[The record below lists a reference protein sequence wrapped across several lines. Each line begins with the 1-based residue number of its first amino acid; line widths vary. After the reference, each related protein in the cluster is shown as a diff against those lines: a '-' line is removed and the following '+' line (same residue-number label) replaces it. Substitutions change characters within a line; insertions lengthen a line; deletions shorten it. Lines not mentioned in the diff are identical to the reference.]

1 MVACGGAGTLD
12 DGTEATTS
20 SETSDAPVATSESP
34 GSQSTIA
41 ELTAFGLQDVQIPEG
56 VLIFEA
62 DNQSIGFG
70 GVTYMVTLQADGI
83 RLISIQPD
91 GVRQT
96 QARIEGASFGEVWNS
111 GSELVLT
118 GASAGGDLVLLT
130 SSDGER
136 FSETRI
142 PVPSRYADEDDWA
155 ATSLVADVAGVAGLN
170 GDLYLIARMGIS
182 WTWINDLAARSA
194 YDVSDE
200 VGDAARFASTI
211 RRESVGDGDFLFTFE
226 NADNEVVYQV
236 LASEAGIEDGYQA
249 AYDARYDGSNNDFGF
264 YGGWLVSATAVQE
277 MEPPLGGG
285 LDGDLRLNQLYS
297 LGEGVA
303 ALVTDWSVGA
313 GLSQPLVATGTG
325 TFGSGF
331 AGAIYSESEDR
342 LHHSW
347 DGNVWEEV
355 ADPVGFGTWP
365 PPRVSYDED
374 IDIYVMYQ
382 RTSDGVQT
390 QESDDG
396 ITWSPF
402 AAPIELDD
410 LSGDD
415 IQYNFLLG
423 DVFLIDEMADDPM
436 LRAFK
441 LSRDAD
447 GGGVSLDPVDIDTG
461 PTIEWIDELPVQ
473 SVLQELHGYI
483 GHEPMAPVAPVQ
495 VGTARS
501 TEWVITIPMKYNQ
514 R

>member
-1 MVACGGAGTLD
+1 M
-12 DGTEATTS
+12 
-20 SETSDAPVATSESP
+20 
-34 GSQSTIA
+34 
-41 ELTAFGLQDVQIPEG
+41 
-56 VLIFEA
+56 
-62 DNQSIGFG
+62 
-70 GVTYMVTLQADGI
+70 
-83 RLISIQPD
+83 
-91 GVRQT
+91 
-96 QARIEGASFGEVWNS
+96 
-111 GSELVLT
+111 
-118 GASAGGDLVLLT
+118 LLT

-155 ATSLVADVAGVAGLN
+155 ATSLVADVAGVADLN

-226 NADNEVVYQV
+226 NSDNEVVYQV

-264 YGGWLVSATAVQE
+264 YGGWLVSDNAVQE

-325 TFGSGF
+325 TFGSGL

-365 PPRVSYDED
+365 PPQVSYDEN
-374 IDIYVMYQ
+374 Y
-382 RTSDGVQT
+382 
-390 QESDDG
+390 
-396 ITWSPF
+396 
-402 AAPIELDD
+402 
-410 LSGDD
+410 
-415 IQYNFLLG
+415 
-423 DVFLIDEMADDPM
+423 
-436 LRAFK
+436 
-441 LSRDAD
+441 
-447 GGGVSLDPVDIDTG
+447 
-461 PTIEWIDELPVQ
+461 
-473 SVLQELHGYI
+473 
-483 GHEPMAPVAPVQ
+483 
-495 VGTARS
+495 
-501 TEWVITIPMKYNQ
+501 
-514 R
+514 